1 MTLYSGYIFFAC
13 LAAACIP
20 AIALGIA
27 ERPVRNYALAASLF
41 FVTAALANHPVQL
54 AYFVAYFIWQFITV
68 MSYMHIYR
76 KRGRDSRIYHAMLII
91 SLLPLALQKLSAL
104 TDTSIFGFIGIS
116 YLSFKTLQMI
126 IEIYD
131 GLIDEVKPLDFAR
144 FMIFFPVFSS
154 GPIDRSR
161 RFNDDSH
168 RMIQRSEY
176 LDLLGSGIFR
186 ILLGLVYKLVISSYL
201 FALLSLI
208 SGMREWY
215 FYVAYAYVYGL
226 YIFFD
231 FAGYSLMAVGTS
243 YIFGVRTP
251 DNFKAPFAAV
261 DISDFWNRWHI
272 TLSHWF
278 RDYLFSRIVMAFTK
292 KKLLDTRLQRACT
305 AFIINMTVMGAWHG
319 LTPYYLLYG
328 LYHGL
333 LLAASEVYHKKSQ
346 FYKKYKRSKLYRTVS
361 CFVTMQAVMFGFL
374 IFSGHLFTHS

>member
-1 MTLYSGYIFFAC
+1 MTLYSGYIFFTC
-13 LAAACIP
+13 LTAACIP

-27 ERPVRNYALAASLF
+27 ERPLRNYTFAASLF
-41 FVTAALANHPVQL
+41 FVTAALAQHPSQL
-54 AYFVAYFIWQFITV
+54 AYFAAYFIWQLLTV
-68 MSYMHIYR
+68 MSYMRIY
-76 KRGRDSRIYHAMLII
+76 KNRGRDSRIYHATLII

-104 TDTSIFGFIGIS
+104 ADMSVFGFLGIS

-131 GLIDEVKPLDFAR
+131 GLIDDVKPFDFAR

-168 RMIQRSEY
+168 RIIPRGEY
-176 LDLLGSGIFR
+176 LDLLGMGIFR

-208 SGMREWY
+208 SGMHEWY
-215 FYVAYAYVYGL
+215 FYIAYAYVYGL
-226 YIFFD
+226 YMFFD
-231 FAGYSLMAVGTS
+231 FAGYSMMAVGTS
-243 YIFGVRTP
+243 YIFGIRTP

-278 RDYLFSRIVMAFTK
+278 RGYLFSRVVMAFTK

-346 FYKKYKRSKLYRTVS
+346 FYKKHKKSKLYRAAS
-361 CFVTMQAVMFGFL
+361 WFITMQAVMFGFL
-374 IFSGHLFTHS
+374 IFSGYLFTQH

>member
-161 RFNDDSH
+161 RFNDDSY
-168 RMIQRSEY
+168 RIIQRSEY

-226 YIFFD
+226 YMFFD

-278 RDYLFSRIVMAFTK
+278 RDYLFSRVVMAFTK

-346 FYKKYKRSKLYRTVS
+346 FYKKYKKSKLYRTVS

>member
-41 FVTAALANHPVQL
+41 FVTAALAKHPVQL

-161 RFNDDSH
+161 RFNDDSY
-168 RMIQRSEY
+168 RIIQRSEY

-226 YIFFD
+226 YMFFD

-278 RDYLFSRIVMAFTK
+278 RDYLFSRVVMAFTK

>member
-1 MTLYSGYIFFAC
+1 MTLYSGYTFFAC

-41 FVTAALANHPVQL
+41 FVTAALAKHPVQL
-54 AYFVAYFIWQFITV
+54 SYFVAYFIWQFITV

-91 SLLPLALQKLSAL
+91 SLLPLALQKLSSL

-131 GLIDEVKPLDFAR
+131 GLIDEVKPLDFVR

-226 YIFFD
+226 YMFFD

-278 RDYLFSRIVMAFTK
+278 RDYLFSRVVMAFTK

-346 FYKKYKRSKLYRTVS
+346 FYKKHKKSKLYRTVS
-361 CFVTMQAVMFGFL
+361 CLVTLQAVMFGFL
-374 IFSGHLFTHS
+374 IFSGHLFTHH

>member
-1 MTLYSGYIFFAC
+1 
-13 LAAACIP
+13 
-20 AIALGIA
+20 
-27 ERPVRNYALAASLF
+27 
-41 FVTAALANHPVQL
+41 
-54 AYFVAYFIWQFITV
+54 
-68 MSYMHIYR
+68 
-76 KRGRDSRIYHAMLII
+76 
-91 SLLPLALQKLSAL
+91 
-104 TDTSIFGFIGIS
+104 
-116 YLSFKTLQMI
+116 
-126 IEIYD
+126 
-131 GLIDEVKPLDFAR
+131 
-144 FMIFFPVFSS
+144 
-154 GPIDRSR
+154 
-161 RFNDDSH
+161 
-168 RMIQRSEY
+168 
-176 LDLLGSGIFR
+176 
-186 ILLGLVYKLVISSYL
+186 
-201 FALLSLI
+201 
-208 SGMREWY
+208 
-215 FYVAYAYVYGL
+215 
-226 YIFFD
+226 
-231 FAGYSLMAVGTS
+231 MAVGTS

-361 CFVTMQAVMFGFL
+361 CFVTIQAVMFGFL

>member
-1 MTLYSGYIFFAC
+1 M
-13 LAAACIP
+13 P

-27 ERPVRNYALAASLF
+27 ERPLRNYALAASVF
-41 FVTAALANHPVQL
+41 FVAAALVAHPLQL
-54 AYFVAYFIWQFITV
+54 AYFALYFAWQFFTV
-68 MSYMHIYR
+68 MSYMKLYK
-76 KRGRDSRIYHAMLII
+76 KRGRDSRIYHAALVI
-91 SLLPLALQKLSAL
+91 SLLPLALQKVSAAAGMSVFAFL
-104 TDTSIFGFIGIS
+104 GIS

-131 GLIDEVKPLDFAR
+131 GLIADVRPLGFAR
-144 FMIFFPVFSS
+144 FMLFFPVFSS

-161 RFNDDSH
+161 RFAQDSE
-168 RMIQRSEY
+168 RALKRGEY

-186 ILLGLVYKLVISSYL
+186 ILLGLVYKMVISSYL
-201 FALLSLI
+201 FALLSI
-208 SGMREWY
+208 IAAKHEWY
-215 FYVAYAYVYGL
+215 FYIAYAYVYGL
-226 YIFFD
+226 YMFFD

-278 RDYLFSRIVMAFTK
+278 RDYLFSRVVMAFTK
-292 KKLLDTRLQRACT
+292 KKLLSSRLQRACT

-333 LLAASEVYHKKSQ
+333 LLAGSEVYHKKSQ
-346 FYKKYKRSKLYRTVS
+346 FYKKHKRSKLYRAAS
-361 CFVTMQAVMFGFL
+361 WFVTMQAVMFGFL
-374 IFSGHLFTHS
+374 IFSGHLFK

>member
-13 LAAACIP
+13 LTAACIP
-20 AIALGIA
+20 AIALGVT
-27 ERPVRNYALAASLF
+27 ERPLRNYTFAASIF
-41 FVTAALANHPVQL
+41 FVVAALAQHPSQL
-54 AYFVAYFIWQFITV
+54 AYFAAYFIWQLFTV
-68 MSYMHIYR
+68 MSYMRIFK
-76 KRGRDSRIYHAMLII
+76 KRRRNSRIYHAMLII
-91 SLLPLALQKLSAL
+91 SLLPLALQKLSVFA
-104 TDTSIFGFIGIS
+104 DMSIFGFLGIS

-131 GLIDEVKPLDFAR
+131 GLIDDVKPLDFAR

-168 RMIQRSEY
+168 RIIPRGEY

-215 FYVAYAYVYGL
+215 FYIAYAYVYGL
-226 YIFFD
+226 YMFFD

-243 YIFGVRTP
+243 YIFGIRTP
-251 DNFKAPFAAV
+251 DNFKAPFSAV

-278 RDYLFSRIVMAFTK
+278 RDYLFSRVVMAFTK
-292 KKLLDTRLQRACT
+292 KKLFDIRLHRACT

-333 LLAASEVYHKKSQ
+333 LLAISEVYHKKSQ
-346 FYKKYKRSKLYRTVS
+346 FYKKHKKSKLYRTVS
-361 CFVTMQAVMFGFL
+361 WFVTMQAVMFGFL
-374 IFSGHLFTHS
+374 IFSGHLFTQH

>member
-1 MTLYSGYIFFAC
+1 MTLYSGYTFFAC

-41 FVTAALANHPVQL
+41 FVTAALAKHPVQL
-54 AYFVAYFIWQFITV
+54 SYFVAYFIWQFITV

-76 KRGRDSRIYHAMLII
+76 KRRRDSRIYHAMLII
-91 SLLPLALQKLSAL
+91 SLLPLALQKLSSL

-131 GLIDEVKPLDFAR
+131 GLIDEVKPLDFVR

-226 YIFFD
+226 YMFFD

-278 RDYLFSRIVMAFTK
+278 RDYLFSRVVMAFTK

-346 FYKKYKRSKLYRTVS
+346 FYKKHKRSKLYRTVS
-361 CFVTMQAVMFGFL
+361 CLVTLQAVMFGFL
-374 IFSGHLFTHS
+374 IFSGHLFTHH

>member
-1 MTLYSGYIFFAC
+1 
-13 LAAACIP
+13 
-20 AIALGIA
+20 
-27 ERPVRNYALAASLF
+27 
-41 FVTAALANHPVQL
+41 
-54 AYFVAYFIWQFITV
+54 
-68 MSYMHIYR
+68 
-76 KRGRDSRIYHAMLII
+76 MLII

-168 RMIQRSEY
+168 RIIQRSEY

-226 YIFFD
+226 YMFFD

-278 RDYLFSRIVMAFTK
+278 RDYLFSRVVMAFTK

-346 FYKKYKRSKLYRTVS
+346 FYKKHKRSKLYRTVS